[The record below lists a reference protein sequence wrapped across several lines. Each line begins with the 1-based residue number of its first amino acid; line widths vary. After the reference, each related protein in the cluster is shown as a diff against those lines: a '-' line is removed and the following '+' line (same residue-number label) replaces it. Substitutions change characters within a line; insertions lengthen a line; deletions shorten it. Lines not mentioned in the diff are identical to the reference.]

1 MNTILKLKS
10 GFSFKKMIIASVLAI
25 SLPVASVAYAEHDGH
40 QGKHCERGAKSH
52 HGMHMGKPGMPM
64 YLHGLTL
71 SSAQEDQL
79 FELMHAQMPNLR
91 NQHKQHRQVVEELH
105 AAARAEKFDEA
116 KVQQLA
122 DKAASLEKEK
132 VLMLARQD
140 AKIFALLTPEQR
152 KKAREFKGFEH
163 SGPGHHGAFNDGD
176 DNDKQPTR
184 FKQPHRLLDRRNM

>member
-10 GFSFKKMIIASVLAI
+10 GLSFKKMIIASVLAI
-25 SLPVASVAYAEHDGH
+25 SLPAASVAYAEHDDH
-40 QGKHCERGAKSH
+40 QGKHCEMGAKPH
-52 HGMHMGKPGMPM
+52 HGMPP

-79 FELMHAQMPNLR
+79 FDLMHAQMPILR
-91 NQHKQHRQVVEELH
+91 NLHKQHRQLIEELRTV
-105 AAARAEKFDEA
+105 AQAEKFDET

-122 DKAASLEKEK
+122 DKAAGLEKEK
-132 VLMLARQD
+132 VLMFARQD

-163 SGPGHHGAFNDGD
+163 GGPGHHGAFHDGD

-184 FKQPHRLLDRRNM
+184 FMQSHRPLDRRGM